1 MIKSFSHVWRFA
13 TPWTIAC
20 QAPLPMRFFGQ
31 EYWNKLPFP
40 PPGDF
45 PDPGIKPTSPVSPA
59 LAGGFFTT
67 ETTWKAPVWS
77 IVLVKSSISLLIF
90 CLNVLYIIESR
101 VLEISIIFVLSNS
114 FFNSVNSNFCH
125 LFRSSYVRCRH
136 ICYYYLI
143 LMSWTFYYY
152 MSLCSSD
159 CLKDCFTWCKYED
172 LCSFLETVCIER
184 FSILLISIYIY
195 P

>member
-1 MIKSFSHVWRFA
+1 MIKSFSHVWLFA

-59 LAGGFFTT
+59 LAGGVFTT
-67 ETTWKAPVWS
+67 ETAWKAPVWS

-101 VLEISIIFVLSNS
+101 ILEISIIFVLSNLS
-114 FFNSVNSNFCH
+114 FNSVNSNFCR

-136 ICYYYLI
+136 ICYCYLI

-159 CLKDCFTWCKYED
+159 CVLKTVSPED
-172 LCSFLETVCIER
+172 LCSCLETVCIEC
-184 FSILLISIYIY
+184 FSILLISICIY